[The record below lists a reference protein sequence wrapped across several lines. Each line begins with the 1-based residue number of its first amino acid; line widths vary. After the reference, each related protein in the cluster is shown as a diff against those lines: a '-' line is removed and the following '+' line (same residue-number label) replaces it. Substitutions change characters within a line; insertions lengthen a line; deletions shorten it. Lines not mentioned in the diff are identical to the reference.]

1 MIEDYFLNLLKKSS
15 KVLYDRGFIGLYHG
29 AVSARNTHQ
38 SFIINSKSAFLNAL
52 TKESLI
58 ELDFNPSKV
67 WENASHQAN
76 IHAKIY
82 TKVPS
87 AKFIS
92 SIFATSIITASLVFD
107 EIVPI
112 DYFGKILYDKIP
124 IYDPK
129 AFSDWDDRAPHELS
143 EYFKNSKEQIIII
156 KGVGLYCAN
165 RDLDNMIRNIAV
177 INKTCEVLLACEN
190 IAPSKHCVL

>member
-1 MIEDYFLNLLKKSS
+1 MIEEHFLNLLKKSS

-29 AVSARNTHQ
+29 AISARNTQQ
-38 SFIINSKSAFLNAL
+38 SFIINSKSAFLNSL
-52 TKESLI
+52 TRDSLI
-58 ELDFNPSKV
+58 ELDFHPSKV
-67 WENASHQAN
+67 WENASHEAN
-76 IHAKIY
+76 THAKIY
-82 TKVPS
+82 NKIPS
-87 AKFIS
+87 VKFVS

-112 DYFGKILYDKIP
+112 DYFGHKLYKTIP

-129 AFSDWDDRAPHELS
+129 SFSDWSDRAPHELS
-143 EYFKNSKEQIIII
+143 EYFKKSKEQIIVV

-177 INKTCEVLLACEN
+177 INKACEVLLSCEN

>member
-1 MIEDYFLNLLKKSS
+1 MIDKYFIDILERSA
-15 KVLYDRGFIGLYHG
+15 KVLYDRNFIGLYHG
-29 AVSARNTHQ
+29 AISARNTEQ
-38 SFIINSKSAFLNAL
+38 SFIINSKNAFLNSL
-52 TKESLI
+52 TKENLI

-67 WENASHQAN
+67 WENANNQAN

-82 TKVPS
+82 NKIHS

-107 EIVPI
+107 EIEPI
-112 DYFGKILYDKIP
+112 DYFGQELYKKIP

-129 AFSDWDDRAPHELS
+129 SFRDWDTRAPHELS
-143 EYFKNSKEQIIII
+143 QYFKNSQEQIAIV
-156 KGVGLYCAN
+156 KGVGLYCVN

-177 INKTCEVLLACEN
+177 INKACEVLLSCEN
-190 IAPSKHCVL
+190 IAPTKHCVL